1 MKYNDNQEQNIMEN
15 MFFALKGYHI
25 GIRDERF
32 PIANLIL
39 TRFSEKEVNE
49 EKKQEEEE

>member
-1 MKYNDNQEQNIMEN
+1 MAYTKMEGQK
-15 MFFALKGYHI
+15 APKI
-25 GIRDERF
+25 GICDERF

-39 TRFSEKEVNE
+39 TRFLEKEVNE